1 MNDSNYWFRRLPTLE
16 QKKYLDKC
24 DKFVKYARDLFF
36 ELYGFDI
43 LTNKDK
49 ETLDHRMILIV
60 YIKSIIKVEKPLL
73 TEAINNRHIRYL
85 HKRYDSLKNHELSK
99 VRKQFET
106 TEKVIL
112 SQLQFLG
119 FFDYFDSISY
129 DSTIEPANIAER
141 IVKVHGIEM
150 AKEIAREII
159 RL

>member
-1 MNDSNYWFRRLPTLE
+1 MNDSNYWFRRLPTIE

-24 DKFVKYARDLFF
+24 TKFVNYARDLFF
-36 ELYGFDI
+36 ELYVFEI
-43 LTNKDK
+43 LYNKDQA
-49 ETLDHRMILIV
+49 TLDHRMILIV
-60 YIKSIIKVEKPLL
+60 YIKSIIKIEKPLL
-73 TEAINNRHIRYL
+73 TEAINNRHIRYM
-85 HKRYDSLKNHELSK
+85 HKRYNSLKNHELAK

-106 TEKVIL
+106 TEKVIV

-119 FFDYFDSISY
+119 FFDYFETISY
-129 DSTIEPANIAER
+129 DSTVQPANIAER